1 MEQRAPFDLRRP
13 YGIPHGWRASRARLM
28 NTGQLGSGH
37 ASNRVAVGVDAR
49 SGDMDPSV
57 ILEVFLYGTV
67 VLGFLVALVVGV
79 AVVSALGTL
88 RHW

>member
-1 MEQRAPFDLRRP
+1 
-13 YGIPHGWRASRARLM
+13 M

-37 ASNRVAVGVDAR
+37 ASNRVAVSVDAR

>member
-1 MEQRAPFDLRRP
+1 
-13 YGIPHGWRASRARLM
+13 M

-37 ASNRVAVGVDAR
+37 ASNRVVVGVDAR

>member
-1 MEQRAPFDLRRP
+1 
-13 YGIPHGWRASRARLM
+13 M

-37 ASNRVAVGVDAR
+37 ASNRVAVGVNAR